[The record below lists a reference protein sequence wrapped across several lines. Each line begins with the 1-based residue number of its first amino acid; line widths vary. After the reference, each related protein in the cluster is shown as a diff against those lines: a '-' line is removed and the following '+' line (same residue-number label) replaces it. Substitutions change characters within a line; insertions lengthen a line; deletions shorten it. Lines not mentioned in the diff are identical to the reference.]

1 MRLRFALAVVA
12 SFVLVALADA
22 GEVTVVYYNIKFLDA
37 NKLASQGNREQR
49 LKEVIAETK
58 GDVFGLSEIKDRKA
72 IEAIFP
78 PAEWGILIDDESGN
92 NQDNAIVFK
101 KSKLEMVGA
110 PTDLKATGANFLFPT
125 ADDDQLFPG
134 RRDVLFATLRDKASD
149 KTFVMMVVHLKARV
163 GGRDTTQWKRVG
175 AARKIVNAI
184 ETKFD
189 GKPLA
194 IGGDWNDNPDDI
206 ALNVLETGDPNAA
219 FGGPKAGD
227 PVFLTNLMEPLLNDG
242 HVSHGKKPADVGSNG
257 KIDTKDPNSRER
269 NKNGL
274 GKNTNTGDILFD
286 QILVSEELR
295 ARHVP
300 GSTKV
305 FDGESAV
312 KDGGDNAASDHLP
325 VLAKFNFP
333 NEKEAQPPPE
343 PPAGGAV
350 RIAALLPNPVGDDA
364 GKEEV
369 HLKNTSGAA
378 IDLQGWQLIDKGGS
392 TFRPTGTLAAGA
404 TLRIV
409 LPEGKL
415 PLNNPGDTVTLFD
428 ATGKEIHTV
437 TYTKQ
442 QAGEGV
448 LVLFP

>member
-1 MRLRFALAVVA
+1 MRLRFALALVA
-12 SFVLVALADA
+12 SLFLAALSDA

-37 NKLASQGNREQR
+37 NKLASQGNRAQR

-72 IEAIFP
+72 LEAVFP
-78 PAEWGILIDDESGN
+78 PSDWGILIDDDSGN
-92 NQDNAIVFK
+92 TQDNAIVFK

-110 PTDLKATGANFLFPT
+110 PADLKATDAHFLFPT
-125 ADDDQLFPG
+125 ASDEKLFPG

-149 KTFVMMVVHLKARV
+149 RTFVVMVVHLKARV
-163 GGRDTTQWKRVG
+163 GGRDKTQWQRVG
-175 AARKIVNAI
+175 AARKILDAI
-184 ETKFD
+184 ETRFD
-189 GKPLA
+189 GKPLT
-194 IGGDWNDNPDDI
+194 IGGDWNDNPDDV
-206 ALNVLETGDPNAA
+206 ALNILETGDPNAT

-242 HVSHGKKPADVGSNG
+242 HVSHGKTPADVTNG
-257 KIDTKDPNSRER
+257 KINTKDPNSRER

-286 QILVSEELR
+286 QILVSDELR

-333 NEKEAQPPPE
+333 NEKDT
-343 PPAGGAV
+343 PPAPAAGGV
-350 RIAALLPNPVGDDA
+350 RIAALLPNPAGDDA

-392 TFRPTGTLAAGA
+392 TFRPTGTLAPGA
-404 TLRIV
+404 TLKIV
-409 LPEGKL
+409 LPDGKL
-415 PLNNPGDTVTLFD
+415 PLNNTGDTVTLFD